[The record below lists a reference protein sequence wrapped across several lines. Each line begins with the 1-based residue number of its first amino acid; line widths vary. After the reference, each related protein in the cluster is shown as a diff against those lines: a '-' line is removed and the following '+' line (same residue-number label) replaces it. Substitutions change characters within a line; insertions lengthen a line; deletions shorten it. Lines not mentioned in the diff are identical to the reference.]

1 MYILSFLD
9 SCSDDTWRIINNDC
23 FKIMDSP
30 RLFGNASVLCL
41 ETGGVLL
48 SYKNRQVLSDLDITS
63 PTWLENSMEM
73 DNITYGLHSSLEH
86 KNLTSGQRCPSF
98 SPNSTLISFD
108 CDALSTVVCQLKH
121 TDTERGKGSLAALA
135 KLKLKLDFY
144 YFFLYIKS
152 FCFIILFSGI
162 HLKLLVAIVISGVIF
177 VIFLVL
183 IIYSAKRRLDDV
195 EGREP
200 NTVVYGK
207 YRHLH
212 QTEVE
217 KSKTFTDDTIVLK
230 DISTP
235 VNGER
240 CNGVP
245 GEESVRIKHGKYV
258 QFSVPSTESEQAT
271 FNT

>member
-1 MYILSFLD
+1 MSSQLDHPYTLHMCILSFLD
-9 SCSDDTWRIINNDC
+9 SCSDDSWRLINNDC

-30 RLFGNASVLCL
+30 RRFGNASVLCL

-63 PTWLENSMEM
+63 PTWLENSQEM
-73 DNITYGLHSSLEH
+73 DNITYIYGLHPSLEH
-86 KNLTSGQRCPSF
+86 KNLTTGQRCPSF
-98 SPNSTLISFD
+98 SSNSTLITFD

-121 TDTERGKGSLAALA
+121 SNTERGK
-135 KLKLKLDFY
+135 
-144 YFFLYIKS
+144 
-152 FCFIILFSGI
+152 GI

-177 VIFLVL
+177 TIFLAL
-183 IIYSAKRRLDDV
+183 IVYSAKRRLDDV
-195 EGREP
+195 DEREP

-207 YRHLH
+207 YKHLH

-217 KSKTFTDDTIVLK
+217 KCKTFTDNALK

-235 VNGER
+235 VNGEQ

-245 GEESVRIKHGKYV
+245 IEESVQIKHGKYV

>member
-86 KNLTSGQRCPSF
+86 KNLTTGQRCPSF
-98 SPNSTLISFD
+98 SPNSTLITFD

-121 TDTERGKGSLAALA
+121 TDTERGKGQFGCFSQIEIKIGFL
-135 KLKLKLDFY
+135 
-144 YFFLYIKS
+144 FF
-152 FCFIILFSGI
+152 FFIHKVILF
-162 HLKLLVAIVISGVIF
+162 HYFIF
-177 VIFLVL
+177 RNP
-183 IIYSAKRRLDDV
+183 S
-195 EGREP
+195 E
-200 NTVVYGK
+200 VVGC
-207 YRHLH
+207 H
-212 QTEVE
+212 
-217 KSKTFTDDTIVLK
+217 S
-230 DISTP
+230 DIRSHI
-235 VNGER
+235 
-240 CNGVP
+240 C
-245 GEESVRIKHGKYV
+245 H
-258 QFSVPSTESEQAT
+258 FSCSY
-271 FNT
+271 NI

>member
-98 SPNSTLISFD
+98 SPNSTLITFD

-121 TDTERGKGSLAALA
+121 TDTERGK
-135 KLKLKLDFY
+135 
-144 YFFLYIKS
+144 
-152 FCFIILFSGI
+152 GI

>member
-86 KNLTSGQRCPSF
+86 KNLTTGQRCPSF
-98 SPNSTLISFD
+98 SPNSTLITFD

-121 TDTERGKGSLAALA
+121 TDTERGK
-135 KLKLKLDFY
+135 
-144 YFFLYIKS
+144 
-152 FCFIILFSGI
+152 GI

>member
-1 MYILSFLD
+1 MAWLELLKPWTLFLFIFQLTD
-9 SCSDDTWRIINNDC
+9 SCSDDTWRIINNNC

-86 KNLTSGQRCPSF
+86 KNLTTGQRCPSF
-98 SPNSTLISFD
+98 SPNSTLITFD

-121 TDTERGKGSLAALA
+121 TDTERGK
-135 KLKLKLDFY
+135 
-144 YFFLYIKS
+144 
-152 FCFIILFSGI
+152 GI

-183 IIYSAKRRLDDV
+183 IIYSAKRRLGDV
-195 EGREP
+195 EGREH